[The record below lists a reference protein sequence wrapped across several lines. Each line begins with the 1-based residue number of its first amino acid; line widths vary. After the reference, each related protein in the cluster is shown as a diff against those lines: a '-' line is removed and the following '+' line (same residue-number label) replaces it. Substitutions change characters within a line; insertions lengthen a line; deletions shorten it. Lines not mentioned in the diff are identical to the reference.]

1 MELSIEWNEKLNSM
15 ISSIVIFGLLSGHLL
30 FDVLIGLLGSR
41 RNIGFGW
48 AFILSVIFT
57 PLIGLIAVL
66 LSEPLPQGAEPKY
79 GCLGFSFGCLG
90 TIFMVL
96 IVMALLLAAVTLL
109 IPGI

>member
-1 MELSIEWNEKLNSM
+1 MWG
-15 ISSIVIFGLLSGHLL
+15 IVFFGVASGILL
-30 FDVLIGLLGSR
+30 DVLVGLLGSR

-79 GCLGFSFGCLG
+79 GFLGFSFGCLG